1 MAQTGSGS
9 SSNMKFIKGALV
21 MSVTV
26 LILLPTFISIFIG
39 SSEEPSEVV
48 TDLMAGYSDMTG
60 QQPTSEEVWGL
71 TGIYTPYGQ
80 DKDGNATNAWGR
92 TDDGWVYGQRITSY
106 SPTQYNGGLNGS
118 AESYTVYYD
127 TEDKVY
133 RYESVGADLAAG
145 IEVKKTKTIVNPSGG
160 TSTTEVE
167 YKGDMLTSVSMDVS
181 KKSNVFFTS
190 GGKQELENGTFYYT
204 FGGADGGAY
213 RYCFQPLRDYLAV
226 GTSGSATDVAHTKT
240 SLSLIWYQYYND
252 SGISGQLILTGG
264 DSGVAYLTSQEI
276 INSYNSS
283 NYTSKFK
290 MAFNGIDMN
299 IYIQLNPYAITH
311 GYTPAQCYNAGF
323 WSVLVTSPSTTE
335 SAGIGTLSAF
345 NISNVFDVIINMLTF
360 NMSEYNISPMWQTL
374 TTILF
379 SMSFY
384 IALISIAMEYRI
396 VWVFAAIVAA
406 IQAIKIF

>member
-1 MAQTGSGS
+1 MAQSGTGS
-9 SSNMKFIKGALV
+9 SSNMKFVKGALV

-26 LILLPTFISIFIG
+26 LILLPTFITIFIG
-39 SSEEPSEVV
+39 QTEETSEVV
-48 TDLMAGYSDMTG
+48 NDLMSGYTDMTG

-80 DKDGNATNAWGR
+80 DKDGNASNAWGR
-92 TDDGWVYGQRITSY
+92 TDDGWVYGQRVTTY
-106 SPTQYNGGLNGS
+106 SPTQYNGGLNGT
-118 AESYTVYYD
+118 AESYEVYYD
-127 TEDKVY
+127 SEDKVY
-133 RYESVGADLAAG
+133 RYSKVGADLAAG
-145 IEVKKTKTIVNPSGG
+145 ISVKREVGSSQGDA
-160 TSTTEVE
+160 
-167 YKGDMLTSVSMDVS
+167 YKGDILTSVSMDVS

-252 SGISGQLILTGG
+252 SGISGQLILSGSDT
-264 DSGVAYLTSQEI
+264 GVAYLTSTEI

-299 IYIQLNPYAITH
+299 VYIQLNPYAITH

-323 WSVLVTSPSTTE
+323 WSVLVTSPSTTASE
-335 SAGIGTLSAF
+335 GMGSLSAF
-345 NISNVFDVIINMLTF
+345 DISNVFDVIVNMLTF

-396 VWVFAAIVAA
+396 VWVFAAIIAA